1 MTKRKTSGLEP
12 KANRTPIPKG
22 CILAIGGGESKHE
35 EAQTKDQKH
44 NIEFESEQILKFFKE
59 HLHGDDPLVV
69 FVPTAS
75 GEPEEMAKE
84 YVKIFHD
91 LGTKRVEVLD
101 IRSREDTNK
110 EEYYDLVKQADG
122 IYFGGGDQLK
132 LSSIFGGTRLLQLM
146 KERYTN
152 HPVLIAGTS
161 AGAMALSTPM
171 IYEVM
176 AKGGFIKGD
185 VRITTGLEFIKNVA
199 VDTHFIERGRMVRM
213 AQCVVTNPG
222 CIGMGLEADTAAYIT
237 GGKDLL
243 VVGSGLVTIIDGMHI
258 ADTNIYR
265 VGAGEP
271 FSVRGL
277 NVHLLSDGDT
287 YSFPIYDHLHI

>member
-1 MTKRKTSGLEP
+1 MTKRKTSGHQKITSIP
-12 KANRTPIPKG
+12 PIPKG
-22 CILAIGGGESKHE
+22 CLLAIGGKESKGE
-35 EAQTKDQKH
+35 NAQTEDQEH
-44 NIEFESEQILKFFKE
+44 NTDFESEQILKFFKD
-59 HLHGDDPLVV
+59 HLKGNDPLVALI
-69 FVPTAS
+69 PTAS
-75 GEPEEMAKE
+75 TEPDQIAKD
-84 YVKIFHD
+84 YLKVFDK
-91 LGTKRVEVLD
+91 LGLKKVEVLD
-101 IRSREDTNK
+101 IRSRDDANK
-110 EEYYDLVKQADG
+110 EEYIKIIERANG
-122 IYFGGGDQLK
+122 IYFSGGDQLR
-132 LSSIFGGTRLLQLM
+132 LTSILGGTKLLQLM
-146 KERYTN
+146 KERYTYDE
-152 HPVLIAGTS
+152 VLIAGTS

-237 GGKDLL
+237 QGKDLL
-243 VVGSGLVTIIDGMHI
+243 VVGSGLITIIDGMNI
-258 ADTNIYR
+258 IDTNIYR

-277 NVHLLSDGDT
+277 NVHLLSDKDT
-287 YSFPIYDHLHI
+287 YTFPTYDLLHI